1 MIVQLQN
8 PSQILKYLY
17 CNKIIWH
24 CIIISPLKLLH
35 SNILILWF
43 AKGYRTLSCISK
55 ISLYFQVWLYA
66 LRLFFFSNLQNTFFF
81 HYRRITFSRLSL
93 KMIYISQN
101 NTFSNLSCFF
111 LTLSILFVYVC
122 VCVCVCVAGV
132 GRGLWAVSKVES
144 LARIPCLPRFI
155 RLASFSD
162 TLLVVSILDTVYDCH
177 LTLLLQSW
185 RG

>member
-1 MIVQLQN
+1 MICQGIQN
-8 PSQILKYLY
+8 LIMYKQNFSLFSGMIICSQI
-17 CNKIIWH
+17 I
-24 CIIISPLKLLH
+24 
-35 SNILILWF
+35 
-43 AKGYRTLSCISK
+43 
-55 ISLYFQVWLYA
+55 
-66 LRLFFFSNLQNTFFF
+66 LFFKSSRYFFF

-122 VCVCVCVAGV
+122 VCVCVCVRACVCVCVAGV
-132 GRGLWAVSKVES
+132 GRGLWAVCKVES
-144 LARIPCLPRFI
+144 SARMPCLPRFI

-177 LTLLLQSW
+177 LTLLLQS
-185 RG
+185 